1 MFTVRSHAKGVSAMS
16 MSNFLDRFDLD
27 ITLRD
32 AALDPDNRPTRR
44 MIANAAIGMDA
55 LDAYYAVREIREAVQ
70 WIHEGL
76 AQGKRKLASLLSNP
90 QADDFQ
96 RTIYFCLAGRGV
108 VEMLDDLAWLEDL
121 LERRGRIAGQIHR
134 EKRTILPL
142 TNPYV
147 AAEPDGPLV
156 ESRADFVQG
165 ASWWAE
171 AVVKS

>member
-1 MFTVRSHAKGVSAMS
+1 
-16 MSNFLDRFDLD
+16 
-27 ITLRD
+27 
-32 AALDPDNRPTRR
+32 
-44 MIANAAIGMDA
+44 
-55 LDAYYAVREIREAVQ
+55 
-70 WIHEGL
+70 
-76 AQGKRKLASLLSNP
+76 
-90 QADDFQ
+90 
-96 RTIYFCLAGRGV
+96 
-108 VEMLDDLAWLEDL
+108 MLDDLAWLEDL